1 MSLRKLSFLFP
12 LVLICFISAC
22 SGLPQND
29 SSDELLTDE
38 VASEDVEPESS
49 LEAEEGD
56 DFADFGGEEPSSGEE
71 PAVASNENQEADSTN
86 SLLDEASKDG
96 APVEVVQNDTSIE
109 PVDDFQEFETDAPP
123 TSEVEAPPID
133 TEVAT
138 AELTPAPEPQVQT
151 EEIAIAP
158 TEIPAEM
165 PVAQP
170 APELALIKSVQYK
183 ANEAGGTLL
192 VESDRPVIFQT
203 RANSQLNQLVVEIQN
218 AKLPPKLKR
227 TLNMK
232 DIAGAI
238 GSVDAYQSEMS
249 STARFVIQLR
259 SGSNQPFVTTEG
271 NSLLVVAEKE
281 LSTRPAVQQSLAQ
294 GSVDLQSNPSTIVNL
309 NAEGPGNG
317 SEKEKNALDSRS
329 INDFLDSNVT
339 FYGRKIS
346 IETSG
351 MPVKDA
357 LRFIADEA
365 GVNIIIDPGS
375 ASESQLVNLKMREVP
390 WDQAFVVILRT
401 NGLGYTRI
409 GNLLR
414 VAKLET
420 LADEEKKTAD
430 RKRTATENE
439 PLKFKIFNINYVK
452 ATELETKVDKFKSPR
467 GRIFGNDKSNQ
478 LIAQDTEEYLK
489 IISDVVNKFDSQPS
503 QVLIE
508 GRIIEAADSFTRSI
522 GVNWGAGGADIG
534 IGNGVNLRP
543 SIGVSTF
550 TNAGNGTLSLQLGTL
565 DVLGDLTS
573 TLSLSE
579 VEGKIRILSSPRVVT
594 LSNEKALISQGTQVP
609 IVTTPQPIGGVAQAP
624 TTEYK
629 DVNLKL
635 EVTPQV
641 TADASIIMS
650 VDVERSLISPSSVAG
665 AAPAIDSRK
674 ATTRV
679 IVKNGQTTI
688 IGGVYQNDTTV
699 TTTGVPWFK
708 DLPVVGGLFRTR
720 ENRSAR
726 NELMIFI
733 TPRIISVAKEFDSSL
748 TGEKRV
754 SRAEGVSIE
763 N

>member
-22 SGLPQND
+22 SGLPQNE
-29 SSDELLTDE
+29 SSDELPTDE

-49 LEAEEGD
+49 AEGGAED
-56 DFADFGGEEPSSGEE
+56 DFADFSDEAPAPSEEA
-71 PAVASNENQEADSTN
+71 AVAESSQEADSTE
-86 SLLDEASKDG
+86 SLLQEATNDA
-96 APVEVVQNDTSIE
+96 APVEVVQNEAPAE
-109 PVDDFQEFETDAPP
+109 PVDDFQDFETQAPP
-123 TSEVEAPPID
+123 VSE
-133 TEVAT
+133 TEVSAV
-138 AELTPAPEPQVQT
+138 EPTPAPVPEPKVET
-151 EEIAIAP
+151 EEMAIAP
-158 TEIPAEM
+158 AEIPTELPAEM

-192 VESDRPVIFQT
+192 VESDRPITFQT
-203 RANSQLNQLVVEIQN
+203 RLNSQLNQLVVEIQN
-218 AKLPPKLKR
+218 AKLPQKLKR
-227 TLNMK
+227 SLNMK
-232 DIAGAI
+232 DIAGVI
-238 GSVDAYQSEMS
+238 GSVDAYQSDTS

-259 SGSNQPFVTTEG
+259 SGANQPFVTTEG

-281 LSTRPAVQQSLAQ
+281 QSPRPAVQQSLAQ
-294 GSVDLQSNPSTIVNL
+294 GNVDLQNNQSSIINSNSQTQNSSSTI
-309 NAEGPGNG
+309 EG
-317 SEKEKNALDSRS
+317 NALDSRT

-365 GVNIIIDPGS
+365 GVNIIIDPDA
-375 ASESQLVNLKMREVP
+375 ASDTQLVNLKMREVP
-390 WDQAFVVILRT
+390 WDQAFVVVLRT

-414 VAKLET
+414 VAKVDT
-420 LADEEKKTAD
+420 LAEEEKKTAER
-430 RKRTATENE
+430 RKTANDNE

-452 ATELETKVDKFKSPR
+452 ATELEAKVDKFKSAR

-522 GVNWGAGGADIG
+522 GVNWGASGADVG
-534 IGNGVNLRP
+534 LGNGINLRP

-550 TNAGNGTLSLQLGTL
+550 TSGGNGTLSLQLGTL

-609 IVTTPQPIGGVAQAP
+609 IVTTPPPIGGVAQP
-624 TTEYK
+624 STTEYK

-650 VDVERSLISPSSVAG
+650 VEVERSLISPGSVSG
-665 AAPAIDSRK
+665 AAPAIDTRK

-688 IGGVYQNDTTV
+688 IGGVYQNDTST
-699 TTTGVPWFK
+699 TTTGVPWLK
-708 DLPVVGGLFRTR
+708 DLPIVGGMFRTR

-733 TPRIISVAKEFDSSL
+733 TPRIISVAKEFDNAL
-748 TGEKRV
+748 MGEKKV
-754 SRAEGVSIE
+754 SRVEGVSSE